1 MLDEEARALLRPR
14 FESLGALLSEPPMQP
29 AFGRLVGRIL
39 IGRDTLYYSE
49 KLGWPHKGRNPTFGI
64 TE

>member
-1 MLDEEARALLRPR
+1 
-14 FESLGALLSEPPMQP
+14 MQP